1 MLTSGEKFEES
12 LLFDVQRVGSVGV
25 TDNASLTINVNDKT
39 PEVLFYKLDPVF
51 ESDIPVEKQEVII
64 DSEVLLGSMIEC
76 CQSELSGTF
85 PVTVTSPTEFTY
97 TVKNT
102 PESLSYNSPESN
114 ISYNTTCENAYGPIS
129 GVDIKNFGSNY
140 QSLPSILSVQSSFG
154 SDAVLEVSSDIIG
167 KINSMK
173 IEDMGYN
180 FPSDKTLSPTVAL
193 PQIIKIDPLY
203 SIDSIEIT
211 SIGKGYTTSPNLI
224 VIDNR
229 TNEIISDL
237 DLSYSLGDSEVSIL
251 KNTNGIGNLIPTII
265 PIRNSNGVG
274 IGSISY
280 DSVSKDVTVVLS
292 SGFSSTDSFPFK
304 VNDRVLIENISV
316 GINFHRKRI

>member
-1 MLTSGEKFEES
+1 MNLSALYSAFEFNLYADENFVNKWEKFEES

-51 ESDIPVEKQEVII
+51 ESDIPVEKQEVVI

-97 TVKNT
+97 TLKNT

-154 SDAVLEVSSDIIG
+154 SDAVLEVSSDVIG

-180 FPSDKTLSPTVAL
+180 FPSD
-193 PQIIKIDPLY
+193 
-203 SIDSIEIT
+203 
-211 SIGKGYTTSPNLI
+211 NM
-224 VIDNR
+224 
-229 TNEIISDL
+229 
-237 DLSYSLGDSEVSIL
+237 LGRD
-251 KNTNGIGNLIPTII
+251 
-265 PIRNSNGVG
+265 
-274 IGSISY
+274 
-280 DSVSKDVTVVLS
+280 
-292 SGFSSTDSFPFK
+292 
-304 VNDRVLIENISV
+304 
-316 GINFHRKRI
+316 